1 MKPLAST
8 IRTVEWDEL
17 PARAREIP
25 FGFNPFADGV
35 LMAHQVE
42 CLKYDVSILAI
53 PKGRRTGITFAWG
66 LNSTLIAGAQKAAGG
81 DNVYYIG
88 DTKEKGLEFI
98 GYVAKF
104 ARVIAAQQAQDVS
117 AIEEFLFEDQDEQGN
132 TRMIAAYRVR
142 FASGFQVAALSSRPA
157 NIRGL
162 QGVVIIDEAAFHADV
177 QGVLDAATALLI
189 WGGRIVVISSEN
201 GKNNP
206 FHQFCK
212 DIEEGR
218 YGDDAAVLRITFDD
232 AVTNGLYERVCA
244 MKGEVAT
251 VEGKKTWYNRIRNAY
266 GPRKAAMRE
275 ELDAIP
281 RDGNG
286 ICIPGV
292 WIERAMP
299 EERPVIRLALDDD
312 FIHMTEAE
320 RASWGSDWIDR
331 ELRPVM
337 AETLNPE
344 LRHVFGMDFARH
356 RHFSS
361 IVPMAIMQNLCRD
374 VPFLLELNNV
384 PSALQQQI
392 LFWLIEHLPRQS
404 GGAMDATGPGM
415 VLAEYTADR
424 YGRPR
429 IAEISLNRK
438 WYGFWMPK
446 FTGLFEDS
454 MIILPRDENTAQ
466 DLRAVENIDGV
477 PMVASLEKKDL
488 KDPELVRHG
497 DTAIAGCLA
506 NYAALNL
513 ATEIAFESTG
523 ERDIFRVL
531 SGFGDSS
538 SAGEFTDTGFGTV
551 RGINDFGGFL

>member
-1 MKPLAST
+1 
-8 IRTVEWDEL
+8 
-17 PARAREIP
+17 
-25 FGFNPFADGV
+25 
-35 LMAHQVE
+35 MAHQVE

-232 AVTNGLYERVCA
+232 AVTNGLFERVCA

-320 RASWGSDWIDR
+320 RAAWGNDWIDR

-344 LRHVFGMDFARH
+344 QRHVFGMDFARH

-429 IAEISLNRK
+429 IAEITLNRK

>member
-17 PARAREIP
+17 PARVREIP

-232 AVTNGLYERVCA
+232 AVTNGLFERVCA

-299 EERPVIRLALDDD
+299 EERPVLRLALDDD

-320 RASWGSDWIDR
+320 RASWGNDWIDR

-392 LFWLIEHLPRQS
+392 LFWIIEHLPRQS

-429 IAEISLNRK
+429 IAEITLNRK

>member
-232 AVTNGLYERVCA
+232 AVTNGLFERVCA

-320 RASWGSDWIDR
+320 RAAWGNDWIDR

-344 LRHVFGMDFARH
+344 QRHVFGMDFARH

-429 IAEISLNRK
+429 IAEITLNRK

>member
-232 AVTNGLYERVCA
+232 AVTNGLFERVCA

-320 RASWGSDWIDR
+320 RAAWGNDWIDR

-344 LRHVFGMDFARH
+344 QRHVFGMDFARH

-392 LFWLIEHLPRQS
+392 LFWLIELPRQS

-429 IAEISLNRK
+429 IAEITLNRK

>member
-1 MKPLAST
+1 
-8 IRTVEWDEL
+8 
-17 PARAREIP
+17 
-25 FGFNPFADGV
+25 
-35 LMAHQVE
+35 
-42 CLKYDVSILAI
+42 
-53 PKGRRTGITFAWG
+53 
-66 LNSTLIAGAQKAAGG
+66 
-81 DNVYYIG
+81 
-88 DTKEKGLEFI
+88 
-98 GYVAKF
+98 
-104 ARVIAAQQAQDVS
+104 
-117 AIEEFLFEDQDEQGN
+117 
-132 TRMIAAYRVR
+132 
-142 FASGFQVAALSSRPA
+142 
-157 NIRGL
+157 
-162 QGVVIIDEAAFHADV
+162 
-177 QGVLDAATALLI
+177 
-189 WGGRIVVISSEN
+189 
-201 GKNNP
+201 
-206 FHQFCK
+206 
-212 DIEEGR
+212 
-218 YGDDAAVLRITFDD
+218 
-232 AVTNGLYERVCA
+232 
-244 MKGEVAT
+244 
-251 VEGKKTWYNRIRNAY
+251 
-266 GPRKAAMRE
+266 
-275 ELDAIP
+275 
-281 RDGNG
+281 
-286 ICIPGV
+286 
-292 WIERAMP
+292 
-299 EERPVIRLALDDD
+299 
-312 FIHMTEAE
+312 
-320 RASWGSDWIDR
+320 
-331 ELRPVM
+331 RPVM

-361 IVPMAIMQNLCRD
+361 IVPMTIMQNLCRD

>member
-25 FGFNPFADGV
+25 IGFNPFADGV

-232 AVTNGLYERVCA
+232 AVTNGLFERVCA

-320 RASWGSDWIDR
+320 RAAWGNDWIDR

-344 LRHVFGMDFARH
+344 QRHVFGMDFARH

-429 IAEISLNRK
+429 IAEITLNRK

>member
-232 AVTNGLYERVCA
+232 AVTNGLFERVCA
-244 MKGEVAT
+244 MKGETAT

-320 RASWGSDWIDR
+320 RAAWGNDWIDR

-466 DLRAVENIDGV
+466 DLRAVEKIDGV

>member
-1 MKPLAST
+1 ST

-232 AVTNGLYERVCA
+232 AVTNGLFERVCA

-320 RASWGSDWIDR
+320 RASWGNDWIDR